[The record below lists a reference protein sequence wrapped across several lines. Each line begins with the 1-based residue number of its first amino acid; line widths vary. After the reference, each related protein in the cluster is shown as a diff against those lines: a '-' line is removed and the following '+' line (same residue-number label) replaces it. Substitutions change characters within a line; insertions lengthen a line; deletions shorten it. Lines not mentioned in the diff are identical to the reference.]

1 MPADD
6 PRLAP
11 DLPAVAEHRE
21 PEGRSSRADFPDASG
36 WICNCLI
43 IHLDRVLLLQRSPGS
58 AMGGRWDLPGGK
70 VDAGEEPVVAALREL
85 TEETGLTG
93 INPRE
98 IDHWSNT
105 DFKDPTRR
113 FHTITFAVE
122 LAGEQRHAVPKVVI
136 DEGHVD
142 YIWASPADIARLPL
156 SHHVSRVLKPRA
168 RS

>member
-6 PRLAP
+6 PRLDP
-11 DLPAVAEHRE
+11 DLPAVAERRE
-21 PEGRSSRADFPDASG
+21 PTGWSSRADFPDASG

-43 IHLDRVLLLQRSPGS
+43 RYRERVLLLQRAPGS

-70 VDAGEEPVVAALREL
+70 VDPGEEPVVAALREL

-93 INPRE
+93 KNPRE

-122 LAGEQRHAVPKVVI
+122 IAQEPGPTPPAVVI

-142 YIWASPADIARLPL
+142 YIWASPADISRLPL
-156 SHHVSRVLKPRA
+156 SHHVSRVLES
-168 RS
+168 RSR